1 MATFNSKLLV
11 YQRHIMKISRFVDV
25 QFMHTFRPE
34 RGQAVD
40 KPWTNRGTTCLGRGT
55 AYLERFKN
63 KKSAAKLWIPPLKE
77 GNNLGFNLD
86 TLDGIRIQTHTI
98 LRL

>member
-40 KPWTNRGTTCLGRGT
+40 KPWTNRGTT
-55 AYLERFKN
+55 YLERFKN